1 MLKNYIII
9 ALRNIKKHK
18 GFSFINI
25 SGLAIGMACC
35 LLILLYVR
43 DELSYDK
50 YHEKSARIHRILS
63 FSTIGGVTRRFAI
76 SPAALAPAVTESIP
90 EIESY
95 ARVFSL
101 GDARFRYQDRNFE
114 ISDFYLADDTF
125 FRIFTH
131 KFIVG
136 DPEKCLAEPNAIVIS
151 EETAIRIFG
160 HKDVLEKYVT
170 APGGDR
176 TFDFKITGVTQ
187 NVPKNSHFRYNI
199 LLASMTIPH
208 NNENNDPGFL
218 NEDYFFNA
226 YAYLLLKKGSNVA
239 TVEEKMMGLVESR
252 WGEMLKQRGVKR
264 DYPLI
269 PLTDI
274 HLRSHYESELGSP
287 GNISYVYLFSAIAL
301 LVLFIACFNFINLST
316 AKSAK
321 RAKEIGLRKVLGAQK
336 TQLIK
341 QFLYES
347 VVTSLIS
354 LVIGLLL
361 VSLVLPAF
369 NSLTGKEFD
378 NQKLISLTALVGIL
392 AIVVVTGFFAGSFPA
407 FILSAFQPVKTVR
420 GKIESGAK
428 NSVLRKVLVIIQ
440 FSISII
446 MIASIL
452 IILKQLDY
460 IKNKDLGFDRDHL
473 VVITGGIQGDDSL
486 KERILK
492 NPNVRSVSFSNNVP
506 GQYSGDQS
514 FYIQGQSPDES
525 VRASGYSVDYDF
537 IPTFGMN
544 IVWGRNFSREFSTDI
559 SQAVLINEKAAR
571 DLGMGEEIIGKQV
584 INIARNNRH
593 QTVVGVVRDFHHKS
607 LKLEINPVIFALTRA
622 QIRRFLCVRIS
633 PNNVSDTLNYLG
645 SLWKEINPDLNFAYY
660 FVDDDFRAKY
670 PEEDKVRQIYLYF
683 GILAIFIACLGLY
696 GLASFTVEQRT
707 KEIGIR
713 KVLGASVYG
722 IFTKLSKEYILLV
735 LIANVLAWPAAYS
748 IMNNWL
754 DGFAYRI
761 NISWWTFVLSGLIA
775 LMIALST
782 VSHQSIKSAL
792 ANPVIALRYE

>member
-35 LLILLYVR
+35 LLILLYIR
-43 DELSYDK
+43 DELSYDR
-50 YHEKSARIHRILS
+50 YHEKSARIYRILS

-95 ARVFSL
+95 VRVFNI

-114 ISDFYLADDTF
+114 MSDFYLVDDTF

-131 KFIVG
+131 KFIAG
-136 DPEKCLAEPNAIVIS
+136 DPETCLAEPNAIVIS

-160 HKDVLEKYVT
+160 QTDVLGKYVT
-170 APGGDR
+170 APGGNR
-176 TFDFKITGVTQ
+176 TFDLKITGVTQ

-199 LLASMTIPH
+199 LLSSISIPY
-208 NNENNDPGFL
+208 NNENNDPAFL
-218 NEDYFFNA
+218 NEEYFFNA
-226 YAYLLLKKGSNVA
+226 YAYLLLKKGTNVA
-239 TVEEKMMGLVESR
+239 EVEAKMMSLVESR

-301 LVLFIACFNFINLST
+301 FVLFIACFNFINLST

-321 RAKEIGLRKVLGAQK
+321 RAKEVGLRKVLGAQK
-336 TQLIK
+336 MQLIK

-347 VVTSLIS
+347 AVISLIS

-378 NQKLISLTALVGIL
+378 NQKLMSLTVLVGTL

-420 GKIESGAK
+420 GKIESGIK
-428 NSVLRKVLVIIQ
+428 NSVLRKVLVIFQ

-514 FYIQGQSPDES
+514 FYIEGQSPDES
-525 VRASGYSVDYDF
+525 VRASGYGVDYDF
-537 IPTFGMN
+537 IKTFGMD
-544 IVWGRNFSREFSTDI
+544 IVLGRNFSREFSTDI

-571 DLGMGEEIIGKQV
+571 DLGIGEEIIGKQV
-584 INIARNNRH
+584 INIARNNRR

-607 LKLEINPVIFALTRA
+607 LKLEINPVIFALTRT
-622 QIRRFLCVRIS
+622 QIRRFLSVRIS
-633 PNNVSDTLNYLG
+633 PNNVSDTLSYLG
-645 SLWKEINPDLNFAYY
+645 SIWKEINPDLNFAYY
-660 FVDDDFRAKY
+660 FVDEDFRAKY
-670 PEEDKVRQIYLYF
+670 PEEDKVRQVYLSF

-713 KVLGASVYG
+713 KVLGASVHG
-722 IFTKLSKEYILLV
+722 IITKLSKEFILLV
-735 LIANVLAWPAAYS
+735 LVANVLAWPTAYY

-761 NISWWTFVLSGLIA
+761 NISWWTFALSGLIA
-775 LMIALST
+775 LMIALLT